1 MTTVEMDV
9 AFETVAAP
17 ATTPYRFGL
26 FSVVAPAADADT
38 AWEGLGLQW
47 RSMACALPRVT
58 YDPCIVD
65 DVDPLAADTYCTIP
79 QFQPFT
85 VYQQTGDTLRN
96 TSRSVDETRARL
108 LEVEQFGVERQ
119 LWDDMASVV
128 TEVST
133 GSLIEGLALVEQMLV
148 EAYPATGIIHMNR
161 YSAIRLG
168 DQLVVE
174 GGRLTTRL
182 GTPVVA
188 GGGYGAVAGAD
199 PSTAA
204 IYGTGPIVLRRG
216 LVDTATVPTP
226 ESNDVASLAFR
237 TYVVG
242 WDCAAVGS
250 TVTL

>member
-1 MTTVEMDV
+1 MTIEME
-9 AFETVAAP
+9 ATFETVAAP
-17 ATTPYRFGL
+17 AATPYRFGL
-26 FSVVAPAADADT
+26 FSVVAPAADAEST
-38 AWEGLGLQW
+38 WEGFGVQW
-47 RSMACALPRVT
+47 QSMGCALPRVT
-58 YDPCIVD
+58 FDPCIVD
-65 DVDPLAADTYCTIP
+65 NVDPLELDSYCVIP
-79 QFQPFT
+79 QYQPFT
-85 VYQQTGDTLRN
+85 VYQQTASTPRN
-96 TSRSVDETRARL
+96 QTRDIAATRARL

-119 LWDDMASVV
+119 LWADLAADV
-128 TEVST
+128 TEVAT

-188 GGGYGAVAGAD
+188 GAGYGAVTGAD
-199 PSTAA
+199 PTTVS
-204 IYGTGPIVLRRG
+204 IYGTGPLVLRRG
-216 LVDTATVPTP
+216 LVDEVSVPTP
-226 ESNDVASLAFR
+226 ESNDVAVLASR